1 MSDPD
6 DIPYTDQRVL
16 FRFSLKILA
25 LSLALF
31 LCLPVITAQTA
42 SDSGPFGFQV
52 SPEFADVVKALHSD
66 NYDQA
71 LEQLTELRSIAVKSN
86 SKLLHQE
93 VLAAIKEVARLRR
106 EFAKVRYFHET
117 LKEKPDDPEANE
129 HVGIFYCVEK
139 GDWDKG
145 LKFLS
150 KAGDRELRRTV
161 QLDLKQPD
169 DPAQQ
174 VALSDAW
181 MSVATR
187 EKGRIRKAYQ
197 LRGRHWFL
205 LARSELTLEERV
217 AHDKQLQ
224 AVRLQADKIII
235 WNQHNGSASD
245 RGTSECV
252 VTLLY
257 QGKPTWSYATQLA
270 WEPDSPAGR
279 VLRPPHVR
287 FDQVRIDVTK
297 IRGKGGG
304 LGEVEIFDGNI
315 NVARNCAAIA
325 SGYWEQNRSYHPNKL
340 TDGNKTGVSGFWLLN
355 NGRKGWVTIDMVKLL
370 QQP

>member
-1 MSDPD
+1 MSDLD
-6 DIPYTDQRVL
+6 DIQCADQRLL
-16 FRFSLKILA
+16 FRFSVKILA
-25 LSLALF
+25 LSLVLF
-31 LCLPVITAQTA
+31 LCLSEITAQTT
-42 SDSGPFGFQV
+42 SDLGPFGFEV
-52 SPEFADVVKALHSD
+52 SPEFADVVTSLHCD

-71 LEQLTELRSIAVKSN
+71 LEQLTKLRSIAVKSN

-93 VLAAIKEVARLRR
+93 VLAAMKEVGRLRR
-106 EFAKVRYFHET
+106 EFAKVRYFHER

-139 GDWDKG
+139 GDWDQG
-145 LKFLS
+145 LKYLS

-181 MSVATR
+181 LSVATR

-205 LARSELTLEERV
+205 LARSHLTLEERV

-224 AVRLQADKIII
+224 AVRLEADKIII
-235 WNQHNGSASD
+235 WNQHNGRASD

-257 QGKPTWSYATQLA
+257 QGKPAWSYVTHLA

-340 TDGNKTGVSGFWLLN
+340 TDGNKTGISGFWLLN
-355 NGRKGWVTIDMVKLL
+355 NARKGWATIDMVKLL
-370 QQP
+370 EQP